1 MGLVSSGEGL
11 GRSQPEVPK
20 EEGTL
25 PPTCQPA
32 QSVSQPLP
40 ISLSV
45 SVPLALSFLYTRT
58 RTRTHSLSL
67 LGLSLWR
74 TLTDEPTSHPTSPT
88 TLGSRSNSESESAE
102 GLPGR
107 ERRSRVT
114 GTEDQGGAGAGPG
127 AEAGDMPSRRKPQRG
142 ALSVQVQNGPQNQ
155 TGHSQKD
162 RTTQHKLRAGN
173 FFIWQRTYK

>member
-1 MGLVSSGEGL
+1 M
-11 GRSQPEVPK
+11 
-20 EEGTL
+20 
-25 PPTCQPA
+25 
-32 QSVSQPLP
+32 
-40 ISLSV
+40 
-45 SVPLALSFLYTRT
+45 PLALSFLYTRT

-74 TLTDEPTSHPTSPT
+74 SPTDEPTSHPTSPT
-88 TLGSRSNSESESAE
+88 TLGSRSNSESAA

-155 TGHSQKD
+155 TATRRK
-162 RTTQHKLRAGN
+162 TEQHNTN
-173 FFIWQRTYK
+173 FGQEISSSGKGYINNPTKKSYQMVKSFFSFLLIGI